1 MFPGAEVRKCTANGC
16 TGITGVTQ
24 EDGSIDTAL
33 AWLSASMTA
42 LQKGDREKEGS
53 LSVEKKE
60 RKKIHGSSLNPLSLS
75 LSLTDPK
82 SESVQACRGGS
93 WV

>member
-1 MFPGAEVRKCTANGC
+1 MEVFPGAEVRKRTANGC

-53 LSVEKKE
+53 LSVEKKKE
-60 RKKIHGSSLNPLSLS
+60 KRSPAPL
-75 LSLTDPK
+75 
-82 SESVQACRGGS
+82 
-93 WV
+93 